1 MLVDHADL
9 VLDLVLDKDTVD
21 VSDKSRRVELLGQNH
36 GLQSDV
42 LASKDRPRVDGMQT
56 IRRAVDYCGVRMS
69 VGRSVGRSVSWS
81 VGQSVIHSFSQ
92 SVRLRRRLGSQAF
105 LSSPPL
111 SLPPPH
117 PPSPPL
123 LPKLEPTDA
132 VFGQSHRPL
141 LKHNL
146 LGSDPHDTTAAND
159 SRDGAEALKLC

>member
-21 VSDKSRRVELLGQNH
+21 VSDKSRRVDLLGQNH

-111 SLPPPH
+111 
-117 PPSPPL
+117 